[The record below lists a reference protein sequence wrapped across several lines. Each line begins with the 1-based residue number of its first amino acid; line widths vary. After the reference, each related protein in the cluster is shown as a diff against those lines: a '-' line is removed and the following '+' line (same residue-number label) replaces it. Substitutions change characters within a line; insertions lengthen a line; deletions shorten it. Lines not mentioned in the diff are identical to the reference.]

1 MREGNEHATMEGNQ
15 HAIEAAHMNVS
26 EPHAKRLLEKRA
38 EAQRAPLCP
47 RVKVLLEYKRERH
60 GLVLEERPLAPRD
73 AQVPLHVEAQ
83 RAPRKVLLR
92 AQSDPSLDGARSSLK
107 EPESRGTTCGRKEP

>member
-1 MREGNEHATMEGNQ
+1 MEGNQ
-15 HAIEAAHMNVS
+15 HAIEAAHVNVS

-92 AQSDPSLDGARSSLK
+92 AQSDPSLDGARSSLR
-107 EPESRGTTCGRKEP
+107 EPESRGATRDRKEP